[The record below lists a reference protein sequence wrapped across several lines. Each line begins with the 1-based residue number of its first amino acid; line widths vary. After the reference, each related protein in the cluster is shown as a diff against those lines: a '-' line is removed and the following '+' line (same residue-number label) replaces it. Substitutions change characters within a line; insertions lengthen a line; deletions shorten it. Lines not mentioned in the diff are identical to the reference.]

1 MIPIENIKK
10 IILSCIDIHKPKD
23 AKELQRICKAFNID
37 NGRFKEALSQVRQ
50 EGKFMVDP
58 AGYLVTVVAP
68 PVVAPPKIE
77 VVKQSETIT
86 KIHPILDFKNDKVYT
101 TVWLPKVEENEIK
114 EIPYLITNLKEKI
127 PIDSLS
133 KNLKLRFFPYRVESI
148 ENRWSP
154 DSIIDFLN
162 NGSNVKPKEVFD
174 EIKVLLKKHISLDEG
189 YYDFIALWIIGT
201 YFHPLFESYPYL
213 FIIGTKRSGKTK
225 LLQLISLLAFNGILT
240 GSITEASTFRPT
252 QYFRNT
258 LCIDEI
264 ERISGKE
271 MANYRDLLKMGYK
284 KGLIIR
290 RQGDKKRDITYE
302 FNVYC
307 PKVLA
312 NIQGFEEILEDRGF
326 PIVIERCVDPKIIN
340 TFISIEDFEIKKVRD
355 DLYLLLMSDI
365 GYQMSNVTN
374 DNMSQKND
382 ISDISDG
389 KNNISNLIKG
399 RWLELSHPIL
409 IIAKL
414 IGKDISEKMID
425 FIDKILRQKEQIDI
439 VESRDNKF
447 LYCLIDF
454 IQSKNSQTF
463 FEISDLRNHFLSIEG
478 DEYWITNHWIG
489 KALRRLNVI
498 IEEGRSA
505 KRRSVRLDFDKIELK
520 AKTYGLDVDKI
531 KSESKENEDI
541 QKTLEDAHDND

>member
-1 MIPIENIKK
+1 MRKTVK
-10 IILSCIDIHKPKD
+10 VVLDGV
-23 AKELQRICKAFNID
+23 KEL
-37 NGRFKEALSQVRQ
+37 
-50 EGKFMVDP
+50 
-58 AGYLVTVVAP
+58 
-68 PVVAPPKIE
+68 PKIE

-114 EIPYLITNLKEKI
+114 EIPYLVTSLKEKI
-127 PIDSLS
+127 PIDSLP
-133 KNLKLRFFPYRVESI
+133 KNLKLRFHPYRVESI
-148 ENRWSP
+148 ENRWSS

-162 NGSNVKPKEVFD
+162 GHNEVNPEKVFD

-201 YFHPLFESYPYL
+201 YFYPLFESYPYL

-252 QYFRNT
+252 QYFKNT

-326 PIVIERCVDPKIIN
+326 PIVIERCIDPKIIN

-365 GYQMSNVTN
+365 ICQMSNVTN

-389 KNNISNLIKG
+389 KNNTSNLLKG
-399 RWLELSHPIL
+399 RWLELSYPIL
-409 IIAKL
+409 VIAKL

-425 FIDKILRQKEQIDI
+425 FMNKLLRQKEQIDI

-454 IQSKNSQTF
+454 IQSKNSKEF
-463 FEISDLRNHFLSIEG
+463 FEISEIRNHFLLIEG

-489 KALRRLNVI
+489 KALRRLNII

-505 KRRSVRLDFDKIELK
+505 KKRSVRLDFEKIELK

-531 KSESKENEDI
+531 KSESKETEDV
-541 QKTLEDAHDND
+541 QQTLEDEHDND